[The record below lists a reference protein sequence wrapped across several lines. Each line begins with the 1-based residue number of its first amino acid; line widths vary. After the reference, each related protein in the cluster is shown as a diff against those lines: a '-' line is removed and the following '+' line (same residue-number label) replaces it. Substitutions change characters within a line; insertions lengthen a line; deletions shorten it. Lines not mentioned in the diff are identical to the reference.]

1 MTGELL
7 FYVLL
12 SIIGVFYVR
21 KVLLARSVQHYSAA
35 EVQEKLRDLRN
46 VVLLDVRTEREWRGH
61 HIKGAVH
68 IPLHEL
74 QRRIDELEKHKGKE
88 VICYCHTGNRSVSA
102 AVRLMKL
109 GFSVAS
115 LKGGIAEWNFQHR
128 K

>member
-1 MTGELL
+1 MTGEIL
-7 FYVLL
+7 FYIVLG
-12 SIIGVFYVR
+12 IIGVFYLR
-21 KVLLARSVQHYSAA
+21 KVFVARSVQHYSAA
-35 EVQEKLRDLRN
+35 EVRERLRDSHN
-46 VVLLDVRTEREWRGH
+46 VVLLDVRTEREWQGQ

-102 AVRLMKL
+102 AVRLKKL
-109 GFSVAS
+109 GFSVANM
-115 LKGGIAEWNFQHR
+115 KGGIAEWNFQHR